1 MTYTFHDT
9 DETHNHA
16 PQRIASAML
25 DVAAVLVG
33 LAIAVPFFLV
43 LSLPFVAGL

>member
-1 MTYTFHDT
+1 MTYTFHGI
-9 DETHNHA
+9 DETRKQP
-16 PQRIASAML
+16 PQRMASAML
-25 DVAAVLVG
+25 DVVAVLVG